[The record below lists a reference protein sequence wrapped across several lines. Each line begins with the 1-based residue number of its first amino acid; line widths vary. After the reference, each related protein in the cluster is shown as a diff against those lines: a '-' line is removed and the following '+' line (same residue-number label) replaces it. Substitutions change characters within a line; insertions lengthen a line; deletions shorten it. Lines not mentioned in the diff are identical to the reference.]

1 MREKNAAPLQLG
13 NVVMSERSPLKPAA
27 AERHTFQPEH
37 PLVLRVP
44 NHLHLE
50 NLLRVQLGGRERFL
64 GRRAA
69 GSADQ
74 RMIEKLLELLGGCAQ
89 IVQVRHFADSFF
101 AAIRAFSPSEQVRG
115 RNPQHGSGLK
125 EIALGRVLQD
135 IQLLLGQVALNVKP
149 RPDADGNKV
158 DIESGGR
165 RWVVPDFNP
174 VFVVNLQRGG
184 ISGVERL
191 FELSRSSFAGLEPD
205 AIDFDSSLQGINMQ
219 GGWFE
224 HDAVLNE
231 CGESA
236 QARLRSFRALNTP
249 DHQVSQVIEPNFEA
263 HLEQARS
270 VSLRDCRGRHRG
282 RLVRNNGRVVFV
294 DLEFQLHDSL
304 GIAQPDLLPVNLDRT
319 VRQDVERLRRFNQS
333 ARDPF
338 ISVHMDPGLA
348 WIERHRFPT
357 ETQSEYL
364 GVSFSVLVFVGL
376 DSWPLGRR
384 YDSNECY
391 DDCQGQANREERIRR
406 HRTGSDSEPRGD
418 QESIVHTNAS

>member
-1 MREKNAAPLQLG
+1 MALGVEQTQRPIVEREGHVQVREKNAAPLQLG

-135 IQLLLGQVALNVKP
+135 IQLLLGQVALDVEP
-149 RPDADGNKV
+149 RTDADRDEVNV
-158 DIESGGR
+158 ESRGR
-165 RWVVPDFNP
+165 RRVVSDFDR
-174 VFVVNLQRGG
+174 VFVVNLQSRGV
-184 ISGVERL
+184 SGVERL
-191 FELSRSSFAGLEPD
+191 FEQSRSGLAGLEPD
-205 AIDFDSSLQGINMQ
+205 AIDLDSSLERINME
-219 GGWFE
+219 GRWFE
-224 HDAVLNE
+224 HDAILDE

-236 QARLRSFRALNTP
+236 QAGLHSFRALKTP
-249 DHQVSQVIEPNFEA
+249 DHQVAQGIEP
-263 HLEQARS
+263 HLEPHLNQARS
-270 VSLRDCRGRHRG
+270 VSLRDCRG
-282 RLVRNNGRVVFV
+282 
-294 DLEFQLHDSL
+294 
-304 GIAQPDLLPVNLDRT
+304 
-319 VRQDVERLRRFNQS
+319 
-333 ARDPF
+333 
-338 ISVHMDPGLA
+338 
-348 WIERHRFPT
+348 
-357 ETQSEYL
+357 
-364 GVSFSVLVFVGL
+364 
-376 DSWPLGRR
+376 
-384 YDSNECY
+384 
-391 DDCQGQANREERIRR
+391 
-406 HRTGSDSEPRGD
+406 
-418 QESIVHTNAS
+418 